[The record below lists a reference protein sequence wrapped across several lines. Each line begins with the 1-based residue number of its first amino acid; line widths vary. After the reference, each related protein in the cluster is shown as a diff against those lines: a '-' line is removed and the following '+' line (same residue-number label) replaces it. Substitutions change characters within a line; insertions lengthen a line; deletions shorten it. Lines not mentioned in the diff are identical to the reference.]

1 MVDGLSVAGIVIDQ
15 TGKIHAFNE
24 AAQKMLG
31 YRLIEVVSRN
41 LSMLMP
47 SEYARVHTDY
57 ITYAHS
63 TPLHFFA
70 SSSRQVLVPRTHARR
85 TLTQCRTYLKTG
97 QAKVIGVGRDVP
109 VVRKDGTLM
118 GAHLTVTEKRDG
130 EKVFFVGILQPK

>member
-1 MVDGLSVAGIVIDQ
+1 VDGLSVAGIVIDQ
-15 TGKIHAFNE
+15 TGKIHGFNE

-31 YRLIEVVSRN
+31 YRLIDVVSRN
-41 LSMLMP
+41 LSILMP

-57 ITYAHS
+57 IT
-63 TPLHFFA
+63 
-70 SSSRQVLVPRTHARR
+70 
-85 TLTQCRTYLKTG
+85 TYLKTG

>member
-1 MVDGLSVAGIVIDQ
+1 
-15 TGKIHAFNE
+15 
-24 AAQKMLG
+24 MLG

-63 TPLHFFA
+63 SSLLLP
-70 SSSRQVLVPRTHARR
+70 SSSPSLIPLLHTH
-85 TLTQCRTYLKTG
+85 CSTYLKTG
-97 QAKVIGVGRDVP
+97 QAKIMGVGRDVP

>member
-1 MVDGLSVAGIVIDQ
+1 VVDGLSVAGIVIDQ

-31 YRLIEVVSRN
+31 YRLIDVVSRN
-41 LSMLMP
+41 LSILMP
-47 SEYARVHTDY
+47 SEYARVHNDY

-63 TPLHFFA
+63 TSLLLP
-70 SSSRQVLVPRTHARR
+70 SSSSSLTHPLSSH
-85 TLTQCRTYLKTG
+85 THTTQCSTYLKTG
-97 QAKVIGVGRDVP
+97 QAKIIGVGRDVP

>member
-1 MVDGLSVAGIVIDQ
+1 VVDGLSVAGIVIDQ

-31 YRLIEVVSRN
+31 YRLIDVVSRN
-41 LSMLMP
+41 LSILMP
-47 SEYARVHTDY
+47 SEYARVHNDY

-63 TPLHFFA
+63 TFLLLPSL
-70 SSSRQVLVPRTHARR
+70 SSSLTHPLSSH
-85 TLTQCRTYLKTG
+85 TTKCSTYLKTG
-97 QAKVIGVGRDVP
+97 QAKIIGVGRDVP

>member
-1 MVDGLSVAGIVIDQ
+1 VVDGLSVAGIVIDQ

-31 YRLIEVVSRN
+31 YRLIDVVSRN
-41 LSMLMP
+41 LNILMP
-47 SEYARVHTDY
+47 SEYARVHNDY
-57 ITYAHS
+57 ITYAHPTS
-63 TPLHFFA
+63 LLLP
-70 SSSRQVLVPRTHARR
+70 SSSPSLTHSLFSH
-85 TLTQCRTYLKTG
+85 TTQCSTYLKTG
-97 QAKVIGVGRDVP
+97 QAKIIGVGRDVP